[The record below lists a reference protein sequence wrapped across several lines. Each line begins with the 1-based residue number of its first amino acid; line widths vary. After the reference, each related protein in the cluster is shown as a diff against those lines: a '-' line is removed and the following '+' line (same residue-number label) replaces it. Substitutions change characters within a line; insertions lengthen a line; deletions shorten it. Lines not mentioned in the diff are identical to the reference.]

1 MGLGNCG
8 CGWVCRGLWVAVIGC
23 GFAVER
29 DRLRVIGCAKKNN
42 NNNNKIINENIT
54 SKTFG
59 NYLPNK
65 IFILKSIIIF
75 FLLQFSKHPNT
86 SFRKQKTKNSHQTYP
101 YFLLDPQRP

>member
-1 MGLGNCG
+1 VGLGNRG
-8 CGWVCRGLWVAVIGC
+8 CGWVCRGLWVAVVGC
-23 GFAVER
+23 EFAVEC
-29 DRLRVIGCAKKNN
+29 DRLCKEKN

-75 FLLQFSKHPNT
+75 FFITIL
-86 SFRKQKTKNSHQTYP
+86 KTPKYK
-101 YFLLDPQRP
+101 F

>member
-1 MGLGNCG
+1 VGLGNRG
-8 CGWVCRGLWVAVIGC
+8 CGWVCRRLWVAVVGC

-29 DRLRVIGCAKKNN
+29 DRLRVIGCAKKTN

-75 FLLQFSKHPNT
+75 FFITIL
-86 SFRKQKTKNSHQTYP
+86 KTPKYK
-101 YFLLDPQRP
+101 F

>member
-8 CGWVCRGLWVAVIGC
+8 CGWVCRGLWVAVMGC

-54 SKTFG
+54 SKTLR
-59 NYLPNK
+59 NHLPNK
-65 IFILKSIIIF
+65 IFIFKSIIILF
-75 FLLQFSKHPNT
+75 FITIL
-86 SFRKQKTKNSHQTYP
+86 KTPKYK
-101 YFLLDPQRP
+101 F